1 MPANLPPDYFAAE
14 QRFREARTPAEK
26 IECLEE
32 MLMIMPKHKGTDKL
46 RAELRRKIS
55 KLKIT
60 PQGKKGTGRHESAF
74 RINKEGAGQVMV
86 VGMPN
91 TGKSSLVAALTN
103 ASPEIADSPF
113 TTWKPTP
120 GMMPVE
126 DIQIQLVDTPP
137 LTREYIES
145 ELMDLIRKTDLVLLM
160 VDLTAA
166 TLKQFE
172 EALAILKEHRIAPLH
187 LKDRIT
193 EERRLF
199 FIPFLV
205 IASKN
210 DTPDSGEL
218 FEIFKELAGSDWPMT
233 AASVQTGKNLELLKK
248 QIVDHLN
255 IIRVYAK
262 SPGKKADMT
271 EPFVLRKGAT
281 VDDFA
286 LKVHKDF
293 VESLKSARVWGSA
306 AFDGQMVQ
314 RDYILHDG
322 DIVEL
327 HIR

>member
-14 QRFREARTPAEK
+14 QRFREAKTPSEK

-60 PQGKKGTGRHESAF
+60 PQGKKGAGRHESVY

-103 ASPEIADSPF
+103 AAPEIADSPF

-120 GMMPVE
+120 GMMPID
-126 DIQIQLVDTPP
+126 DIQIQLIDTPP
-137 LTREYIES
+137 LNRDYVES
-145 ELMDLIRKTDLVLLM
+145 ELMDLIRRADLIVLM
-160 VDLTAA
+160 VDLTAG

-172 EALAILKEHRIAPLH
+172 ESLAILQEHRISPAH
-187 LKDRIT
+187 LKKNIHDG
-193 EERRLF
+193 RRLF
-199 FIPFLV
+199 LLPFLIV
-205 IASKN
+205 AAKS
-210 DTPDSGEL
+210 DDPDKEEM
-218 FEIFKELAGSDWPMT
+218 FEIFKELAAGDWPMISI
-233 AASVQTGKNLELLKK
+233 SVKTGKNIELFKRRM
-248 QIVDHLN
+248 VEALN

-262 SPGKKADMT
+262 TPGKKADMT
-271 EPFVLRKGAT
+271 EPFILKRGGT

-286 LKVHKDF
+286 ARVHKDF
-293 VESLKSARVWGSA
+293 LDKLKTARIWGSA
-306 AFDGQMVQ
+306 AFDGQMVN
-314 RDYILHDG
+314 RDYVLQDG

-327 HIR
+327 HIK